1 MVQTGL
7 GEHGG
12 RPHAPGELGRGRGGL
27 QPGAQADAE
36 QLADVG
42 EPGGGVDKA
51 GEVGGLL

>member
-7 GEHGG
+7 GKHGR

-51 GEVGGLL
+51 GEVSG